1 VATPVSVPALP
12 NAVPSVW
19 RAISSLR
26 IVRRLL
32 GVSEEEPASPGAA
45 RKPVGLGLDTT
56 DWDGPDTSLTQ
67 AELEVLK

>member
-1 VATPVSVPALP
+1 MAAPLSMPADPIPVSV
-12 NAVPSVW
+12 VW

-26 IVRRLL
+26 FVRRLL
-32 GVSEEEPASPGAA
+32 GIPGEKGQSTAA
-45 RKPVGLGLDTT
+45 HPPGRLDSTVF

>member
-1 VATPVSVPALP
+1 MAIPLSLPSHPTPVST
-12 NAVPSVW
+12 VW

-32 GVSEEEPASPGAA
+32 GIMEEKTAPAGAGHG
-45 RKPVGLGLDTT
+45 PVGVGLSTS